1 MPFFMDKDTENEH
14 KSTDV
19 YYLSTYSRD
28 DASQIVQS
36 LSNQMV
42 ARQLRLVPIPYSMS
56 DAMEWLD
63 RLEQESK
70 DPDTSPIHWTI
81 RETSSR
87 KLIGDLSLRG
97 GDNGVYSLGFW
108 LAYEHWGQ
116 GIMTRALSE
125 VLRIVRME
133 IPKVKILTAGVR
145 EINWRSQRVLEK
157 SGFRRVGE
165 HVETIEKAIT
175 VWDFELELDINSRDI

>member
-1 MPFFMDKDTENEH
+1 MDKDTENEH
-14 KSTDV
+14 KSTDI

-28 DASQIVQS
+28 DAPQIVQS
-36 LSNQMV
+36 LSNKMV
-42 ARQLRLVPIPYSMS
+42 AQQLRLVPIPYSMS
-56 DAMEWLD
+56 DAMEWFG
-63 RLEQESK
+63 RLEEEAK
-70 DPDTSPIHWTI
+70 HPDTAPIHWAI

-87 KLIGDLSLRG
+87 KLIGDLSLREA
-97 GDNGVYSLGFW
+97 DNGVYSLGYW
-108 LAYEHWGQ
+108 LAFEHWGQ

-133 IPKVKILTAGVR
+133 ILKVKVMTAGVR
-145 EINWRSQRVLEK
+145 ENNWRSQRVLEK